1 MYRPVLAVYITLR
14 LFVSPTNKE
23 IELILDGNSADPL
36 LEQFKSAQDAEGVA
50 IAALHDAMKGGTK
63 DKEILMTLTDRMT
76 EAHNK

>member
-1 MYRPVLAVYITLR
+1 M
-14 LFVSPTNKE
+14 
-23 IELILDGNSADPL
+23 ILDGNSADPL

-76 EAHNK
+76 EAHNKKMDVWDQLQQFQLDK